1 MKLKKVLA
9 LTLAATMTFSLV
21 GCGGDD
27 TAANTP
33 AADTSADDTADD
45 AADDAAAPAAD
56 DTADDTAAPAGGL
69 TYASITLG
77 EDYEDITTTIKFI
90 HHKTDR
96 EDDGTMAE
104 LISKFNAMYPNITVE
119 TEGITDYAEDA
130 LLRLSTGDWGD
141 VMFIP
146 AVDAADLPS
155 YFLPYG
161 TVDEMSELVNFADQ
175 WKDTAGN
182 CYGIGYM
189 GNAQGILY
197 NSKVFADA
205 GITTLPTTPR

>member
-27 TAANTP
+27 AATDAP
-33 AADTSADDTADD
+33 AADTTTDDTADD
-45 AADDAAAPAAD
+45 TAAADDDVEAPAAD
-56 DTADDTAAPAGGL
+56 DTADDAAAPAAGGL
-69 TYASITLG
+69 TYASIKLG

-96 EDDGTMAE
+96 EDDGTMAD
-104 LISKFNAMYPNITVE
+104 LVSKFNEMYPNITVE
-119 TEGITDYAEDA
+119 TEGITDYQEDA

-146 AVDAADLPS
+146 AVDAADLS
-155 YFLPYG
+155 TYFVPYG
-161 TVDEMSELVNFADQ
+161 TVDEMSELVNFAD
-175 WKDTAGN
+175 
-182 CYGIGYM
+182 
-189 GNAQGILY
+189 
-197 NSKVFADA
+197 
-205 GITTLPTTPR
+205 

>member
-1 MKLKKVLA
+1 MKLKKVTA
-9 LTLAATMTFSLV
+9 LTLAAAMTFSLV

-27 TAANTP
+27 AP
-33 AADTSADDTADD
+33 ADTSADTSTD
-45 AADDAAAPAAD
+45 APAAD
-56 DTADDTAAPAGGL
+56 DTADAADDGEAADDSAAGDEGGAEAAGGL
-69 TYASITLG
+69 TYASINLG
-77 EDYEDITTTIKFI
+77 EDNMDITTTIKFI

-96 EDDGTMAE
+96 EEDGTMAD
-104 LISKFNAMYPNITVE
+104 LISKFNEMYPNITVE

-146 AVDAADLPS
+146 AVDAADLPT

-161 TVDEMSELVNFADQ
+161 TVDEMSELINFADQ
-175 WKDTAGN
+175 WKDAAGN

-189 GNAQGILY
+189 GNAQGVLY
-197 NSKVFADA
+197 NQKYLQMQA
-205 GITTLPTTPR
+205 